1 MKQAKMQICLFI
13 VLLAGLT
20 GCGSTAKKAEVT
32 NSPEPSVSYEQGA
45 DFVGAVGVVDEE
57 QGTMEFYNTT
67 FQTMETYPY
76 TGGTQILT
84 KNNKEM
90 TASEIE
96 LGEVYDVGSGKTVVS
111 MVAAYKAV
119 KSRLSSSNYGA
130 NCYFSNTTFRKL

>member
-45 DFVGAVGVVDEE
+45 DFVGAVGAVDEE

-84 KNNKEM
+84 KNNKQM

-96 LGEVYDVGSGKTVVS
+96 PGEVYDVYTSEDGK
-111 MVAAYKAV
+111 
-119 KSRLSSSNYGA
+119 RL
-130 NCYFSNTTFRKL
+130 RR

>member
-45 DFVGAVGVVDEE
+45 DFVGAVGAVDEE

-84 KNNKEM
+84 KNNKQMKLLYYILPALSKCFFSILWPRSAPRIPPTNSSANPKYIIQEG
-90 TASEIE
+90 IRDCK
-96 LGEVYDVGSGKTVVS
+96 VF
-111 MVAAYKAV
+111 AY
-119 KSRLSSSNYGA
+119 
-130 NCYFSNTTFRKL
+130 